1 MIPNITFTA
10 IATDLLPILAA
21 EIPTGHSVVATI
33 GTMTATGATKAEAAN
48 AVIALWSQ
56 SEASKLASAT
66 WEANREAIYA

>member
-1 MIPNITFTA
+1 
-10 IATDLLPILAA
+10 
-21 EIPTGHSVVATI
+21 VATI